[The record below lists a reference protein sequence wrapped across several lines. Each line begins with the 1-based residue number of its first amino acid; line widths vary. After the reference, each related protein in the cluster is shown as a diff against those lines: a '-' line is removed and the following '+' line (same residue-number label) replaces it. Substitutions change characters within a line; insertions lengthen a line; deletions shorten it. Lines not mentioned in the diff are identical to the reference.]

1 MYNWTLQESV
11 IKTLYMILCKD
22 GEKLVFKLLVL
33 GVTERYLRECS
44 YNFSPGIFIGNHVF
58 HYDQWFDLTIPIIH
72 PYNLKNENEV
82 GTVSKLTLLCSV
94 IGIDSLEFS
103 SPQKKNSHFQGT
115 GQARSI
121 LIWSQFGGAYRAVF
135 GIQRATKQ
143 SASDRTQRVDRQQ
156 SLSTSNRSRGV
167 TLSSTRPRFNE
178 CIQFLYIRNRLWSR
192 NFKVIATIEILVTLL
207 IHLIILYV

>member
-103 SPQKKNSHFQGT
+103 SPQKKKTVTSRVLDKRV
-115 GQARSI
+115 RS
-121 LIWSQFGGAYRAVF
+121 L
-135 GIQRATKQ
+135 
-143 SASDRTQRVDRQQ
+143 SDRNLVELIEQCLAFSEQ
-156 SLSTSNRSRGV
+156 
-167 TLSSTRPRFNE
+167 
-178 CIQFLYIRNRLWSR
+178 RNRVQ
-192 NFKVIATIEILVTLL
+192 VIALNA
-207 IHLIILYV
+207 